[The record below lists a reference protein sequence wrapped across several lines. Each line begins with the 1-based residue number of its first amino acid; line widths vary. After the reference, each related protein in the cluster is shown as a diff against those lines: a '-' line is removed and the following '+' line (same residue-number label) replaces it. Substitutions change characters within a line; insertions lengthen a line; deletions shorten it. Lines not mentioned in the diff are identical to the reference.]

1 MKRDTNELD
10 TLLRSMLAVLAIV
23 TAAAMVIR

>member
-1 MKRDTNELD
+1 MRKDTNELD
-10 TLLRSMLAVLAIV
+10 SILTAMLTVLAIV